1 VTTPLSR
8 RRLLVLGGTTAA
20 LAITGLPVLAE
31 PAASTPVIAWNRTLL
46 RIVRTPGAHP
56 ATVHPTRSF
65 AMVHA
70 AVHDAV
76 TATRSHAAAAS
87 QAAHDVLAS
96 LYPAMAADFAA
107 QLARELATAHDPAPG
122 IRAGKQAAQQI
133 LRARANDGST
143 ATPPAIPPGTEPG
156 QYRPTPPGFAQAV
169 FTHWPAVRPFVLV
182 RASVFRPG
190 RYPGLTSVRYG
201 AAANEVALLGQDT
214 SRARTADQTVQ
225 AKFWAAPIW
234 HYWNEI
240 AQSALATASTARA
253 ARVFA
258 QLNLA
263 FADAVIAFY
272 DAKYHYRIWRPI
284 TAVRLAGTDGN
295 PATTANPAWNSLAS
309 TPADPAYPGAHSV
322 ISQAGATI
330 LRHELGT
337 RQIRSVTSEV
347 LPGTVRHFQTF
358 QQVADEAGESRI
370 FAGVHSRLD
379 HVSGQ
384 HLGSDVARVVMTN
397 VNR

>member
-1 VTTPLSR
+1 MTTPLSR
-8 RRLLVLGGTTAA
+8 RSLLVIGGTTAA
-20 LAITGLPVLAE
+20 LAVTGLPVLAE
-31 PAASTPVIAWNRTLL
+31 PATSTPVIAWNRTLL
-46 RIVRTPGAHP
+46 RIVRAPGAHP

-65 AMVHA
+65 AMMHA

-76 TATRSHAAAAS
+76 TATRSHEAAAA

-107 QLARELATAHDPAPG
+107 QLARELATAHDPEPG
-122 IRAGKQAAQQI
+122 IRAGRQAARQI

-143 ATPPAIPPGTEPG
+143 ATPPAIPPGGEPG
-156 QYRPTPPGFAQAV
+156 QYRPTPPGFAPAV

-182 RASVFRPG
+182 RADVFRPG
-190 RYPGLTSVRYG
+190 RYPDLTSARYG
-201 AAANEVALLGQDT
+201 TAANEVASLGQDT
-214 SRARTADQTVQ
+214 SAARTADQTAQ

-234 HYWNEI
+234 NYWNEI
-240 AQSALATASTARA
+240 AQSALTTVSTAKA

-258 QLNLA
+258 RLNLA

-284 TAVRLAGTDGN
+284 TAVRLADTDGN
-295 PATTANPAWNSLAS
+295 PATTANPAWNSLAT

-330 LRHELGT
+330 LRHELGAH
-337 RQIRSVTSEV
+337 QMLSVTSEV
-347 LPGTVRHFQTF
+347 SPGTARHFQTF

-370 FAGVHSRLD
+370 FAGVHSRID
-379 HVSGQ
+379 HISGQ
-384 HLGSDVARVVMTN
+384 RIGSDVARVVVRN
-397 VNR
+397 VR